1 MAPQPV
7 PPLSLGIDLIEFPTQ
22 ESPPLSTSTHLI
34 ECPIQENLVPTLP
47 TPTLTDNELMCE
59 EVGIHLQRNLRN
71 SVLLSTLVSIFRVPI
86 PVEFEYRLSGTSDSE
101 QEQGDS
107 PNITQEY
114 WVRIADTSAKLFL
127 LGVAGENYVDENFQ
141 DQVPTM
147 WDCYY
152 TAVRYAIEIDADS
165 CKSHLVVL
173 LDQALADC
181 GAAAQILLEQII
193 MPEWEEESET
203 PGA

>member
-1 MAPQPV
+1 MAPQPN
-7 PPLSLGIDLIEFPTQ
+7 PPLPMEIDLIECPAQ
-22 ESPPLSTSTHLI
+22 ETPPVFTSTDLI
-34 ECPIQENLVPTLP
+34 ECPSQEILVPTLP
-47 TPTLTDNELMCE
+47 TTTLTDNELMCE
-59 EVGIHLQRNLRN
+59 EIGMHLQRNLRN
-71 SVLLSTLVSIFRVPI
+71 SVLLSTLVSIFLVPI

-107 PNITQEY
+107 PNITAEY

-127 LGVAGENYVDENFQ
+127 LGVAGENYVDEEFE
-141 DQVPTM
+141 DQVTMM
-147 WDCYY
+147 WDYYY

-181 GAAAQILLEQII
+181 GAAAQTLLEQII

-203 PGA
+203 PVA